1 MYTVVWDNH
10 EGNERNRH
18 FETLEDAKL
27 EAADLAER
35 FDYVRILGANGRP
48 VDL

>member
-10 EGNERNRH
+10 EGNERRQQ

-27 EAADLAER
+27 EAADLAEK
-35 FDYVRILGANGRP
+35 FDYVEILDAKGNR
-48 VDL
+48 LEL